1 MRCLYNTQNFEQ
13 KYLYLNFVLIY
24 FVSKKEVLN
33 VISNLHVFLLKG
45 GAYVVSLMDR
55 YAAGYSILFAVFF
68 ESLVLSWAYGMPWLF
83 YNKKQWLFY
92 NKSLFSIVQYFIVR
106 ILSILKTHIKLVL
119 LTHADNK
126 PTHWTFLVLMHINHA
141 LFSLVPTHFRK

>member
-68 ESLVLSWAYGMPWLF
+68 ESLVLSWAYGKPWLF

-119 LTHADNK
+119 LTHADN
-126 PTHWTFLVLMHINHA
+126 
-141 LFSLVPTHFRK
+141 

>member
-13 KYLYLNFVLIY
+13 KHLYLNFVLIY

-33 VISNLHVFLLKG
+33 VISNFHVFLLKG

-68 ESLVLSWAYGMPWLF
+68 ESLVLSWAYGKPWLF
-83 YNKKQWLFY
+83 YNKKQWLFITKVYLALY
-92 NKSLFSIVQYFIVR
+92 N
-106 ILSILKTHIKLVL
+106 ILLYESSPFW
-119 LTHADNK
+119 K
-126 PTHWTFLVLMHINHA
+126 PTL
-141 LFSLVPTHFRK
+141 S

>member
-13 KYLYLNFVLIY
+13 KHLYLN

-68 ESLVLSWAYGMPWLF
+68 ESLVLSWAYGKPWLF
-83 YNKKQWLFY
+83 YNKEQWLFY
-92 NKSLFSIVQYFIVR
+92 DKSLFSIVQYFIVR
-106 ILSILKTHIKLVL
+106 ILTILKTHIELVL
-119 LTHADNK
+119 LTHADN
-126 PTHWTFLVLMHINHA
+126 
-141 LFSLVPTHFRK
+141 

>member
-33 VISNLHVFLLKG
+33 VISNFHVFLLKG

-68 ESLVLSWAYGMPWLF
+68 ESMVLSWAYGKPWLF

-119 LTHADNK
+119 LTHADN
-126 PTHWTFLVLMHINHA
+126 
-141 LFSLVPTHFRK
+141 

>member
-13 KYLYLNFVLIY
+13 KQLYLNFVLIY

-68 ESLVLSWAYGMPWLF
+68 ESMVLSWAYGKPWLF

-106 ILSILKTHIKLVL
+106 ILSILKTHIKLDL
-119 LTHADNK
+119 LTHADN
-126 PTHWTFLVLMHINHA
+126 
-141 LFSLVPTHFRK
+141 

>member
-13 KYLYLNFVLIY
+13 KHLYLNFVLIY

-33 VISNLHVFLLKG
+33 VISNFHVFLLKG

-68 ESLVLSWAYGMPWLF
+68 ESMVLSWAYGKPWLF
-83 YNKKQWLFY
+83 YRNNDCFITKVYLALY
-92 NKSLFSIVQYFIVR
+92 N
-106 ILSILKTHIKLVL
+106 ILLYESSPFW
-119 LTHADNK
+119 K
-126 PTHWTFLVLMHINHA
+126 PTL
-141 LFSLVPTHFRK
+141 S